1 MHPLTEVDVFSM
13 VSSVAVRVNGNKRN
27 CSTSAAIA
35 SRQGELGLDLTP
47 PSRIS
52 ALSPQTRA
60 FARLGVCGVPLTS
73 TVVRL
78 ATTVTYRVAFE
89 AGRGKL
95 VSVGLTSGPNVSV
108 MHVRPSAVLKI
119 EKTTPVWL
127 DELKRNVMD
136 QPKFATEAKLNVP
149 LPLIFMHGVT
159 LTAFANDTKRSTQRK
174 EIITAAGESESE
186 GWSSRLE

>member
-1 MHPLTEVDVFSM
+1 
-13 VSSVAVRVNGNKRN
+13 
-27 CSTSAAIA
+27 
-35 SRQGELGLDLTP
+35 
-47 PSRIS
+47 
-52 ALSPQTRA
+52 
-60 FARLGVCGVPLTS
+60 
-73 TVVRL
+73 
-78 ATTVTYRVAFE
+78 
-89 AGRGKL
+89 
-95 VSVGLTSGPNVSV
+95 

-149 LPLIFMHGVT
+149 FIFMHGVT